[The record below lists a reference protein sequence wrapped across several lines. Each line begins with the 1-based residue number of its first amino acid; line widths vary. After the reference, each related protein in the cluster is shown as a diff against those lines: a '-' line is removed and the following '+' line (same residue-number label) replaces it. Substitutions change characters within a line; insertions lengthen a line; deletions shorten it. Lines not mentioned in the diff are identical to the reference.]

1 MTTITLKAVY
11 NKNII
16 FQSEK
21 RWLLPLFDLEDHL
34 AQHPVDIALVEVHD
48 KVIGKAAAMLILRL
62 GAGSAHADVIS
73 KPACVVFDQA
83 SIPYTF
89 NTLVEKIDCQ
99 TEEIL
104 SEIDDPDTAYQVLR
118 ARAGRET

>member
-1 MTTITLKAVY
+1 MITLQVIQDGKVL
-11 NKNII
+11 

-34 AQHPVDIALVEVHD
+34 ARHPVEMPLVEVHD
-48 KVIGKAAAMLILRL
+48 KVIGKAAALLIVRI

-73 KPACVVFDQA
+73 KLARAVFDQA
-83 SIPYTF
+83 SIPYIF
-89 NTLVEKIDCQ
+89 NTLVEKIDCH

-104 SEIDDPDTAYQVLR
+104 SEIDDPDTAYHILR
-118 ARAGRET
+118 KRTDRDTE